1 MSSRELE
8 HLDELQIHE
17 IELTSPRS
25 RNYETTENQYE
36 MLKYQMKIVKIY
48 QIIMH
53 IFLFSVFESFFFWF
67 YIIYQEE
74 KAFRNNFKELSMISN
89 LICIN
94 ANIDLDPLY
103 EYMENESINYNNNV
117 PLRFTFVLNGSL
129 FSFIIILNVIMVWG
143 KQNIKKINICILKQD
158 FIVLIGLFLYEY
170 LFFQNIIYNYKP
182 KAAMDIQSVL
192 FSQCI

>member
-8 HLDELQIHE
+8 HIDELQIHE

-36 MLKYQMKIVKIY
+36 MFKYQMKIVKIY

-67 YIIYQEE
+67 YIVYQEE

-103 EYMENESINYNNNV
+103 EYMENENTKYNNNV

-143 KQNIKKINICILKQD
+143 KQNIKKINIRILKQD
-158 FIVLIGLFLYEY
+158 FIVLIGFFLYEY

-182 KAAMDIQSVL
+182 KAATDIQSVL